1 MLNTNEE
8 IEKIKNELIKTYKSL
23 KEKIYEKAPFNTNN
37 MENIK
42 QDYSNLNLFKL
53 IENIN
58 SLIEIL
64 INIKLKEENNEKGI
78 KISNFDEDYESLL
91 RREEAWIRKHIGI
104 ENQLKLDYN
113 LLLEKYK
120 ECEKDNKILV
130 YQIVIILFIFLGKIK

>member
-8 IEKIKNELIKTYKSL
+8 IEKIKNELIKIYKSL
-23 KEKIYEKAPFNTNN
+23 KEKIYEKAPFKTNN

-42 QDYSNLNLFKL
+42 QDYSNLNVFKL

-58 SLIEIL
+58 SSIEIL

-113 LLLEKYK
+113 LLLEKYR

-130 YQIVIILFIFLGKIK
+130 HQIVIILFIFFMKN

>member
-1 MLNTNEE
+1 
-8 IEKIKNELIKTYKSL
+8 
-23 KEKIYEKAPFNTNN
+23 

-130 YQIVIILFIFLGKIK
+130 YQIVIILFIFFRKN

>member
-91 RREEAWIRKHIGI
+91 RREEAWIRKHIRI

-113 LLLEKYK
+113 LLLEKYR

-130 YQIVIILFIFLGKIK
+130 YQIVIILFIFFRKN

>member
-91 RREEAWIRKHIGI
+91 RREEAWIRKHIRI

-130 YQIVIILFIFLGKIK
+130 YQIVIILFIFFRKN

>member
-1 MLNTNEE
+1 MLYTNEE

-130 YQIVIILFIFLGKIK
+130 YQIVIILFIFFRKN

>member
-23 KEKIYEKAPFNTNN
+23 KEKIYEKAPFITNN
-37 MENIK
+37 TENTK
-42 QDYSNLNLFKL
+42 HDYSNLNIFKL

-58 SLIEIL
+58 SSIEIL
-64 INIKLKEENNEKGI
+64 INIKLKEENNEKEI

-130 YQIVIILFIFLGKIK
+130 YQIVIILFIFFRKN

>member
-8 IEKIKNELIKTYKSL
+8 IEKIKNELIKIYKSL

-130 YQIVIILFIFLGKIK
+130 YQIVIILFIFFRKN